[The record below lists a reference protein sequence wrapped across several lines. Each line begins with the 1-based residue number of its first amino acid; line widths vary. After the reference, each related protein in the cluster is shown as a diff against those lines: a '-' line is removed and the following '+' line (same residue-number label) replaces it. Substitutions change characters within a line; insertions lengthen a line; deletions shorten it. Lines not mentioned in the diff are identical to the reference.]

1 MRQLGISNDRSWSQI
16 CKIKNKSEPQS
27 YVETTLPKFDL
38 PIDHNWKKIYAKRVT
53 VFVDEILTTR
63 LFHRCINYHFVDL
76 NSRRPMPPKKL
87 EAESIIQ
94 MIRIRRVCGI
104 PMTPLRKQLMLD
116 ALWYF
121 TRHCKKLKGIGLAQ
135 YILRVTED
143 EATVD
148 AKTEEVFVSRALSR
162 ILQQS
167 SGKWARNSNIFHSL
181 ADSANIP
188 EHKLA
193 KMNDEIA
200 EAIRLA
206 LTNQTNDLRQVIL
219 QLMRSARDRMKTR

>member
-1 MRQLGISNDRSWSQI
+1 MKHSSIWRDCCDPRNDY
-16 CKIKNKSEPQS
+16 KNFFS
-27 YVETTLPKFDL
+27 KFDL
-38 PIDHNWKKIYAKRVT
+38 PIDHNWERIYSKRVT
-53 VFVDEILTTR
+53 IFVDEILTTP
-63 LFHRCINYHFVDL
+63 LFRNCINYHFVTF

-104 PMTPLRKQLMLD
+104 PLTPLRKQLMLD

-121 TRHCKKLKGIGLAQ
+121 MRHCKKLKSIGLGQ
-135 YILRVTED
+135 YILRLTED

-167 SGKWARNSNIFHSL
+167 SRKWARNSNIFTSL
-181 ADSANIP
+181 TDSTDIP
-188 EHKLA
+188 EHKLS
-193 KMNDEIA
+193 KMNEEIA
-200 EAIRLA
+200 EAIKLA
-206 LTNQTNDLRQVIL
+206 LANQTNDLHQVIL
-219 QLMRSARDRMKTR
+219 ELMRSARDRMKTR